1 MLVVN
6 HIGAGPEMTVLG
18 PDVLSVSAGHRYPW
32 ILQAVFAQGQDTALT
47 CKLSLCGPQGHD
59 CLRLGEERM
68 LLPFFVLRLQAA
80 PQYK

>member
-6 HIGAGPEMTVLG
+6 DTGAGPEMIVLG

-32 ILQAVFAQGQDTALT
+32 ILQSMGARH
-47 CKLSLCGPQGHD
+47 SHD

-68 LLPFFVLRLQAA
+68 LLPFFILGLQAA

>member
-1 MLVVN
+1 
-6 HIGAGPEMTVLG
+6 MTVLG

-32 ILQAVFAQGQDTALT
+32 ILQAVFAQGRDTALT